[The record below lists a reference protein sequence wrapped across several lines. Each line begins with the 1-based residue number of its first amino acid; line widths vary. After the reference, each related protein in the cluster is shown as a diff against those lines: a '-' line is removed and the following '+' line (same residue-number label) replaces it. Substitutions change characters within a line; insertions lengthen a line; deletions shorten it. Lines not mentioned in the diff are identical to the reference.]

1 MTEFK
6 LLESYYGERG
16 YKQYAVYKDDKA
28 YHLTKD
34 TNDYLEE
41 SIVINNEME
50 TLENIIFSVEIYYYE
65 SLKKECEQ
73 LSTEDFIARF
83 NMYQKS
89 MNELHKQLINLCKK
103 NEELRKDI
111 DKKIFTL
118 VSKDVSDIVYEKSFT
133 NDNLGVYMIRIGD
146 ILNLDISFENI
157 LLDLYEHE
165 LSLIDKNLFNVTVDT
180 TNEKLVF
187 NEKLSLAYLTNHD
200 IISNMYIS
208 DSLMDG
214 IMSLY
219 TKSIYAYINR
229 YDDYN
234 EESLKCLYE
243 CLDIKYVKLVIDNDN
258 FKLKWIMRKLNLK
271 TNACIP
277 YEFLPEKIS
286 PIVKIHNV
294 NDNCIKI
301 KYNTD
306 DSDEVQMTTYLIDEL
321 YRNMHTAILFK

>member
-34 TNDYLEE
+34 TNGYLAEY
-41 SIVINNEME
+41 IVINNEME

-65 SLKKECEQ
+65 TMKKECDL

-89 MNELHKQLINLCKK
+89 MNELHQQLINLCKT

-133 NDNLGVYMIRIGD
+133 NDNLGVYMIRID
-146 ILNLDISFENI
+146 NILNLDISFENI

-180 TNEKLVF
+180 TNGMIVF
-187 NEKLSLAYLTNHD
+187 NESKTIQYLTNQD

-214 IMSLY
+214 IMSVY

-229 YDDYN
+229 YNDYN
-234 EESLKCLYE
+234 EDSLKNLYE
-243 CLDIKYVKLVIDNDN
+243 CLDIKFVKLVIDDNN

-271 TNACIP
+271 TNTYIP
-277 YEFLPEKIS
+277 YEYLPEKIS

-321 YRNMHTAILFK
+321 YRNMHIAMLFK